1 MENVSGEHQAPE
13 SHVDGEHP
21 AVTRIASVF
30 HAAVVFLF
38 LKLDEFAVKG
48 FRIVR
53 AVVFHVDPGIEH
65 KLYGIAV
72 AAQVDSPVDSGP
84 DRVAETFAAAV
95 IDTAD
100 EACRYRLF
108 HLGSRAV
115 RAFRFAQNLSESR
128 CRAAGSR
135 KPVSSRRPFRGDIR
149 KGAGSFRVFL
159 GCGYARRKKNGEAA
173 YGAVKRSAVRRR
185 AALVRRLEN
194 NIWKI

>member
-1 MENVSGEHQAPE
+1 MENVSGEHQASE

-108 HLGSRAV
+108 FILVAEQCALFALRKTFPKAGVAPRVVENLFRAGD
-115 RAFRFAQNLSESR
+115 RFAVIFE
-128 CRAAGSR
+128 
-135 KPVSSRRPFRGDIR
+135 KERGR
-149 KGAGSFRVFL
+149 FECS
-159 GCGYARRKKNGEAA
+159 
-173 YGAVKRSAVRRR
+173 
-185 AALVRRLEN
+185 
-194 NIWKI
+194 